1 MREALSSTQR
11 HRGAEKDQ
19 TAALIESSAS
29 RRLGGEYV

>member
-1 MREALSSTQR
+1 MREAMSLTQR
-11 HRGAEKDQ
+11 RRGAEKNQ